1 MVQVLRT
8 AHPIARKRH
17 SCMFCGNPIEPGQ
30 KYERQTNVYDGDV
43 YDWCTHEECIEVA
56 HKLDM
61 YDDCDDN
68 GLDEES
74 FRDNLNAYVY
84 ENHYDDS
91 IDDIAEDWQLPYY
104 GMVKKILEELKKESN
119 EYTISNPRK

>member
-1 MVQVLRT
+1 MVKILKIS
-8 AHPIARKRH
+8 HPIARKEHR
-17 SCMFCGNPIEPGQ
+17 CMFCGEKIVLDQ
-30 KYERQTNVYDGDV
+30 KYNRSTCLYEGI
-43 YDWCTHEECIEVA
+43 YDWVAHEECIEVA
-56 HKLDM
+56 HKLNM